1 MEEYIYEPSEDSYF
15 MLNCLEKL
23 LEKKKLKKALEI
35 GTGSGVI
42 AFKIADKVEKVLATD
57 INPYAIKI
65 AEKKRKILGIKNIE
79 FKESNLFEK
88 VNEKFDLIFF
98 NPPYLPGKED
108 VVWSGG
114 EKGQEGN
121 ARAEVNR
128 FIHSPTQP
136 MSYLIGYLDLM
147 KLREDYKKMK
157 GDGFNLKEF
166 HDELLSY
173 GSVPIILLRG
183 VMLGERDKVDT
194 VLAGSGSS
202 AGIYTPAGRDWPR
215 SAISLRRSSERSHLN
230 LPRDNSAA
238 SSGISSAL
246 INYRGGST
254 VPRARAVSLCLRGIC
269 PSGFAFLA
277 LDLHAISSSA
287 VCPARHVSGAG
298 FYSVTM
304 SHRHFSS

>member
-114 EKGQEGN
+114 EKGQEIIENFLNQVRKYLKKDGIAMILLSSFN
-121 ARAEVNR
+121 EV
-128 FIHSPTQP
+128 
-136 MSYLIGYLDLM
+136 
-147 KLREDYKKMK
+147 KK
-157 GDGFNLKEF
+157 LKEKYMLKKF
-166 HDELLSY
+166 QEKKLWFETLY
-173 GSVPIILLRG
+173 CYIL
-183 VMLGERDKVDT
+183 K
-194 VLAGSGSS
+194 
-202 AGIYTPAGRDWPR
+202 
-215 SAISLRRSSERSHLN
+215 
-230 LPRDNSAA
+230 
-238 SSGISSAL
+238 
-246 INYRGGST
+246 
-254 VPRARAVSLCLRGIC
+254 
-269 PSGFAFLA
+269 
-277 LDLHAISSSA
+277 
-287 VCPARHVSGAG
+287 
-298 FYSVTM
+298 
-304 SHRHFSS
+304 